1 MSNTRD
7 WDVKRRDFL
16 ATGVFALGAGLPIVG
31 AAQGPDGGQRRR
43 AAPQAPLNVVVPP
56 DDQIDP
62 ADAVDPV
69 APKGLKPN
77 ATVDARY
84 PVSYQRSVPAACR
97 VMTAHFH
104 AIAQRDYQLLAKTM
118 HFPFA
123 IIERTDA
130 VIVNSPADLTNAK
143 APASLNFSPR
153 GAFVGDHQS
162 RLRPG
167 AYDMMISLE
176 VISFDAAHVSLA
188 MTYDRYNRHGFRT
201 LRCDGVYCV
210 TNNDGRWAVQMLSTI
225 WKPSQYVGKSWP
237 DAEQAAI
244 RLRANHTDSYINDL
258 DINDRPRPHRG
269 PHASIAGG
277 GIGNLISTAGADDPM
292 AQLKVKGVTSRLR
305 INNNPPNPLSLNA
318 DPAQRRPPETGPHVP
333 KWAGTRKAWEDLG
346 IPDMWEGRIA
356 PDFRII
362 HSWSDKVHRY
372 AGASRY
378 NAAGELLNISMEVAA
393 VVLGSGADWVGNGS
407 FRYTTTHDRLNDD
420 MD

>member
-1 MSNTRD
+1 MTQEDALSLTKD
-7 WDVKRRDFL
+7 SDLKRRDFL
-16 ATGVFALGAGLPIVG
+16 ATGVFTLGAGLPQVL
-31 AAQGPDGGQRRR
+31 AAQAGSTQRRPPQT
-43 AAPQAPLNVVVPP
+43 APVNVVVPD

-62 ADAVDPV
+62 LDAIDPV
-69 APKGLKPN
+69 APKGLKSN

-104 AIAQRDYQLLAKTM
+104 AIAQRDYKLLAKTL

-130 VIVNSPADLTNAK
+130 VIINSPADLTNAK
-143 APASLNFSPR
+143 APPSLNFSPR
-153 GAFVGDHQS
+153 GSFVGDHQS
-162 RLRPG
+162 RLREG

-210 TNNDGRWAVQMLSTI
+210 TNNDGRWAVQMASTI
-225 WKPSQYVGKSWP
+225 FKPSQYVGKSWP

-258 DINDRPRPHRG
+258 DIIDRPRPHRG
-269 PHASIAGG
+269 PRVGIAGG
-277 GIGNLISTAGADDPM
+277 GIGNLIDTAGADNPM

-305 INNNPPNPLSLNA
+305 ISDRASDPRALNP
-318 DPAQRRPPETGPHVP
+318 DPAQRRAPETGPHVP
-333 KWAGTRKAWEDLG
+333 KWARTREAWDGLG

-362 HSWSDKVHRY
+362 HSWSDKVHR
-372 AGASRY
+372 
-378 NAAGELLNISMEVAA
+378 
-393 VVLGSGADWVGNGS
+393 
-407 FRYTTTHDRLNDD
+407 
-420 MD
+420 

>member
-1 MSNTRD
+1 MNSKNDTNP
-7 WDVKRRDFL
+7 KRREFL
-16 ATGVFALGAGLPIVG
+16 ATGVFTLGAGLPFLSP
-31 AAQGPDGGQRRR
+31 QGPWGS
-43 AAPQAPLNVVVPP
+43 APQNVVVPD

-62 ADAVDPV
+62 LDAMDPV
-69 APKGLKPN
+69 APKGLKSN

-84 PVSYQRSVPAACR
+84 PVAFQRSVPAACR

-104 AIAQRDYQLLAKTM
+104 AISQRDYKLLARTM

-130 VIVNSPADLTNAK
+130 VIVSSPADLVNTK

-167 AYDMMISLE
+167 AYDMLISLE
-176 VISFDAAHVSLA
+176 VISFDAAHVSMA

-210 TNNDGRWAVQMLSTI
+210 TNNNGRWAIQMLSTI
-225 WKPSQYVGKSWP
+225 WKPDQYVHRRWP
-237 DAEQAAI
+237 DAKQAAI
-244 RLRANHTDSYINDL
+244 RLRANHTDSYINDT

-269 PHASIAGG
+269 PRAGIAGG
-277 GIGNLISTAGADDPM
+277 GVAGLIQTAGAADPM
-292 AQLKVKGVTSRLR
+292 AQFRVKGVTSRLR
-305 INNNPPNPLSLNA
+305 VSDRPIDPRALHV
-318 DPAQRRPPETGPHVP
+318 DPAQRRAPEAGEHVP
-333 KWAGTRKAWEDLG
+333 KWAHTRKLWEGLG
-346 IPDMWEGRIA
+346 VPDMWEGRIA

-362 HSWSDKVHRY
+362 HSWSDKVHRHT
-372 AGASRY
+372 GASRY
-378 NAAGELLNISMEVAA
+378 NAAGELLNISMEVA
-393 VVLGSGADWVGNGS
+393 VVVMGSGADWVENGS
-407 FRYTTTHDRLNDD
+407 FRYTTMHDRLNDD